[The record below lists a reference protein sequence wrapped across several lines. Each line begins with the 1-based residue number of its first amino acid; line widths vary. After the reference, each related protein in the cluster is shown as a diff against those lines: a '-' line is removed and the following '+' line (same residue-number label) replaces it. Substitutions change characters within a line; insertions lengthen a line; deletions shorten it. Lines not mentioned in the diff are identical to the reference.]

1 MTRGAPTAAAMN
13 METRGSDAEVTGATR
28 LTVLQTE
35 MQTEIPGGL
44 PGTTLPVA
52 LETALP
58 DLLKTAEIDLESSF
72 PDFPDS
78 TDAITPGFVE
88 TNVANMDFTLAET
101 EAPEIDDTVYTTAVA
116 VFEETTDSE
125 NFETNVAGE
134 TDLGETILPIEMN
147 EEDSQVVRSKR
158 LVEEQ
163 NCQKYSLY

>member
-13 METRGSDAEVTGATR
+13 METRGIDAEVTGATR

-72 PDFPDS
+72 PDYPDS

-88 TNVANMDFTLAET
+88 TNVANMDFTIPET
-101 EAPEIDDTVYTTAVA
+101 LAPESDDTAA

-163 NCQKYSLY
+163 NCRKYSLY